1 MKIFKKIIAAVAAA
15 AIAITALPMSAFGA
29 EDWMAKAKV
38 IQPDKEYS
46 FTLPDN
52 TSDTVN
58 YKFEMKF
65 PGYLVLDV
73 SSTAD
78 ITLFDLCSETSNY
91 GYFDNDE
98 SIKGSADYYKYSFLT
113 WDSNAKKGI
122 GSFSRELPKGT
133 YYLRFWRGDNYG
145 SGKVKFAARFY
156 STNSSLGNYK
166 NASSGKTYKSDMS
179 VNGDERVYRFN
190 VAKSG
195 TMKIR
200 LAADYNSGNYYEILA
215 TLYRNSDEL
224 L

>member
-15 AIAITALPMSAFGA
+15 AIAITALPMSAFG
-29 EDWMAKAKV
+29 EDYWKTNAKT
-38 IQPDKEYS
+38 IQCDKEYS

>member
-15 AIAITALPMSAFGA
+15 AIAITALPMSAFG
-29 EDWMAKAKV
+29 EDYWKTNAKT
-38 IQPDKEYS
+38 IQYDKEYS